1 MEILIVGFGV
11 VGKNIAKIFPS
22 ADIFD
27 PYINGCME
35 LKKKDYDIAI
45 ICVPTPKN
53 EDGSCNFSI
62 VESVIEKHNP
72 KVFHI
77 RSTIPPGT
85 TKMLQEKYSKKCVFS
100 PEYYG
105 GTIHANVLHHNF
117 LTLGCVDGRHGD
129 GVLIA
134 NAYKKVFPAD
144 FEYVFTDST
153 SAEVAKYMENCGL
166 AMIVSFVNEF
176 AAICEKTGVEIDEVR
191 ELWLKDR
198 RFSRYHT
205 LFYPDQPGWK
215 SICFDKD
222 IPAMIHYAKEK
233 GLQVPILESIMK
245 YQRITD

>member
-1 MEILIVGFGV
+1 MNERILIIGYGV
-11 VGKNIAKIFPS
+11 VGTNIHKVFPT
-22 ADIFD
+22 ADIYD
-27 PYINGCME
+27 PDKGHYVLNS
-35 LKKKDYDIAI
+35 DYDIAI
-45 ICVPTPKN
+45 VCVPTPSLP
-53 EDGSCNFSI
+53 DGNCDISI
-62 VESVIEKHNP
+62 VESVIRLHNP

-85 TKMLQEKYSKKCVFS
+85 TKMLQEKYNKKCVFS

-117 LTLGCVDGRHGD
+117 LTLGCVNGKHSD

-134 NAYKKVFPAD
+134 NAYKAVFPAD

-166 AMIVSFVNEF
+166 AMMVSFVNEF
-176 AAICEKTGVEIDEVR
+176 AKICKNTNVEIDEVR
-191 ELWLKDR
+191 ELWLKDK

-205 LFYPDQPGWK
+205 LFYPDHPGWK

-222 IPAMIHYAKEK
+222 IPAMIEYAK
-233 GLQVPILESIMK
+233 SIGVNTPMLNAIMQYK
-245 YQRITD
+245 RN